1 MYSKLS
7 ILRGYS
13 LCIALKLTDLNTKSE
28 FSRGHALTM
37 SRLLIIFS
45 WPRIN
50 YVMATHYFLVA
61 TRYYLVASPY
71 FVVATHY
78 FLVGKHYLSRGHA
91 LFFFLYN
98 VTSGA
103 P

>member
-13 LCIALKLTDLNTKSE
+13 LCIALKLTDLNTKGE

-37 SRLLIIFS
+37 S
-45 WPRIN
+45 WPRII
-50 YVMATHYFLVA
+50 YLVA
-61 TRYYLVASPY
+61 TRYFFPY
-71 FVVATHY
+71 
-78 FLVGKHYLSRGHA
+78 S
-91 LFFFLYN
+91 